1 MIKKIKSYVLDVKVK
16 EQKLVDKSNI
26 SNLTKNS
33 DSNAKIATFTRKE
46 ELNQSKIYSEMANA

>member
-16 EQKLVDKSNI
+16 EKKLVDKSNI

-46 ELNQSKIYSEMANA
+46 GLKAEQNV